1 MSLLNSSNFIENNT
15 EKEEGTAMFGEI
27 WPLISVVLGI
37 IILLS
42 LIIFLKLN
50 TFIALIITSIITALL
65 LGMPLNKIME
75 TVENGMG
82 STLGHI
88 ALIFGLGAILGKL
101 LSDGGGATRIA
112 DTLIAK
118 FGQKH
123 VQWAMLI
130 AAFIVGIALFFEV
143 GLVLLIP
150 LVFTV
155 AKRANVSILKLGL
168 PMVTALSVTHGF
180 LPPHPGPVVIA
191 KELKANIGHVLM
203 YGIIIAIPVTL
214 IAGPLFN
221 KFAQKII
228 PSAYSR
234 EGDISALGAQKE
246 FTNEEMPGFGISI
259 LTAILPVILMLIS
272 TIVQLVTGHDTPKN
286 SVESI
291 IYLIGNAG
299 TAMLIAVIFA
309 IFTMGILR
317 KRKMEDIMES
327 VTQAIYPIGMMLLI
341 IGGGGTF
348 KQVLI
353 DGGVGDTIAKMFEG
367 THMSPILLAWIV
379 AAVLRIALGSA
390 TVAAISTT
398 GIVMPLLQASDTN
411 VALVVLAIGAGSVIL
426 SHVNDAGFW
435 MFREYFGLTVKETF
449 LTWSLLETVI
459 SVSGIIFILF
469 ISLFV

>member
-1 MSLLNSSNFIENNT
+1 
-15 EKEEGTAMFGEI
+15 MFGEI

-37 IILLS
+37 IILLT
-42 LIIFLKLN
+42 LIIGLKLN
-50 TFIALIITSIITALL
+50 TFISLIITSMITALL

-75 TVENGMG
+75 TIENGMG

-101 LSDGGGATRIA
+101 LADGGGATRIA

-155 AKRANVSILKLGL
+155 AKRANVSILKLAQT
-168 PMVTALSVTHGF
+168 MVPTAYT
-180 LPPHPGPVVIA
+180 
-191 KELKANIGHVLM
+191 
-203 YGIIIAIPVTL
+203 
-214 IAGPLFN
+214 
-221 KFAQKII
+221 
-228 PSAYSR
+228 R
-234 EGDISALGAQKE
+234 EGDISSLGTQKE
-246 FTNEEMPGFGISI
+246 FKEEEMPGFGISL

-272 TIVQLVTGHDTPKN
+272 TIVQLITGHEEATN
-286 SVESI
+286 VFEQI
-291 IYLIGNAG
+291 VYFIGTAG

-309 IFTMGILR
+309 IFTMGM
-317 KRKMEDIMES
+317 KQQRKMEDIMKS
-327 VTQAIYPIGMMLLI
+327 VTHAIYPIGMMLLI

-367 THMSPILLAWIV
+367 TSMSPILLAWIV
-379 AAVLRIALGSA
+379 AAVLRISLGSA
-390 TVAAISTT
+390 TVAAVSTT
-398 GIVMPLLQASDTN
+398 GIVLPLLEHSDVN

-435 MFREYFGLTVKETF
+435 MFKEYFGLTVKETF
-449 LTWSLLETVI
+449 LTWSLLETII

>member
-1 MSLLNSSNFIENNT
+1 
-15 EKEEGTAMFGEI
+15 MFGEI

-37 IILLS
+37 IILLT
-42 LIIFLKLN
+42 LIIGLKLN
-50 TFIALIITSIITALL
+50 TFISLIITSMITALL

-75 TVENGMG
+75 TIENGMG

-101 LSDGGGATRIA
+101 LADGGGATRIA

-191 KELKANIGHVLM
+191 KELKANIGEVLL
-203 YGIIIAIPVTL
+203 YGMIIAIPVTL
-214 IAGPLFN
+214 IAGPIFN
-221 KFAQKII
+221 RFAQKMV
-228 PSAYSR
+228 PTAYTR
-234 EGDISALGAQKE
+234 EGDISSLGTQKE
-246 FTNEEMPGFGISI
+246 FKEEEMPGFGISL

-272 TIVQLVTGHDTPKN
+272 TIVQLITGHEEATN
-286 SVESI
+286 VFEQI
-291 IYLIGNAG
+291 VYFIGTAG

-309 IFTMGILR
+309 IFTMGM
-317 KRKMEDIMES
+317 KQQRKMEDIMKS
-327 VTQAIYPIGMMLLI
+327 VTHAIYPIGMMLLI
-341 IGGGGTF
+341 IGGG
-348 KQVLI
+348 
-353 DGGVGDTIAKMFEG
+353 VGDTIAKMFEG
-367 THMSPILLAWIV
+367 TSMSPILLAWIV
-379 AAVLRIALGSA
+379 AAVLRISLGSA
-390 TVAAISTT
+390 TVAAVSTT
-398 GIVMPLLQASDTN
+398 GIVLPLLEHSDVN

-435 MFREYFGLTVKETF
+435 MFKEYFGLTVKETF
-449 LTWSLLETVI
+449 LTWSLLETII

>member
-1 MSLLNSSNFIENNT
+1 
-15 EKEEGTAMFGEI
+15 MFAEI

-37 IILLS
+37 VILLS

-50 TFIALIITSIITALL
+50 TFISLIITSIVTALL
-65 LGMPLNKIME
+65 LGMPLDKIME
-75 TVENGMG
+75 TVEKGMG
-82 STLGHI
+82 GTLGHI

-123 VQWAMLI
+123 VQWAMLV

-155 AKRANVSILKLGL
+155 AKRANVSTLKLGL

-191 KELKANIGHVLM
+191 KELKANIGHVLL
-203 YGIIIAIPVTL
+203 YGIIISIPVTL

-221 KFAQKII
+221 KIAQKII
-228 PSAYSR
+228 PSAYGR

-246 FTNEEMPGFGISI
+246 FTEEEMPGFGISI

-272 TIVQLVTGHDTPKN
+272 TLVQLITGHDSPKN
-286 SVESI
+286 AFESF

-309 IFTMGILR
+309 IFTMGVLR
-317 KRKMEDIMES
+317 HRKMENIMES

-367 THMSPILLAWIV
+367 TYMSPILLAWIV

-398 GIVMPLLQASDTN
+398 GIVMPLLQASDAN

-435 MFREYFGLTVKETF
+435 MFKEYFGLTVKETF
-449 LTWSLLETVI
+449 LTWSLLETII

>member
-1 MSLLNSSNFIENNT
+1 
-15 EKEEGTAMFGEI
+15 MFGEI

-37 IILLS
+37 VILLT
-42 LIIFLKLN
+42 LIIFIKIN
-50 TFIALIITSIITALL
+50 TFISLIITSIIAALL

-75 TVENGMG
+75 TVEKGMG

-88 ALIFGLGAILGKL
+88 VLIFGLGAILGKL
-101 LSDGGGATRIA
+101 LADGGGATRIA

-123 VQWAMLI
+123 VQWAMLV

-191 KELKANIGHVLM
+191 KELKTNIGKVLL
-203 YGIIIAIPVTL
+203 YGMIIAIPVTL
-214 IAGPLFN
+214 IVGPFFN
-221 KFAQKII
+221 KFAQRIA
-228 PSAYSR
+228 PSAYTR
-234 EGDISALGAQKE
+234 EGDISSLGTQKE
-246 FTNEEMPGFGISI
+246 FKEEDMPSFGLSL
-259 LTAILPVILMLIS
+259 LTVILPVILMLIS
-272 TIVQLVTGHDTPKN
+272 TLVQLITGHEEAK
-286 SVESI
+286 SWFEQI
-291 IYLIGNAG
+291 IYLIGTAG
-299 TAMLIAVIFA
+299 TAMLIAVVFA
-309 IFTMGILR
+309 IFSMGVMR
-317 KRKMEDIMES
+317 RRKMEYIMES
-327 VTQAIYPIGMMLLI
+327 VTNAIYPIGMMLLI
-341 IGGGGTF
+341 IGSGGTF

-367 THMSPILLAWIV
+367 SNMSPILLAWIV
-379 AAVLRIALGSA
+379 AAVLRIAPGSA
-390 TVAAISTT
+390 TVAAVSTT
-398 GIVMPLLQASDTN
+398 GIVLPLMQHSDAN

-435 MFREYFGLTVKETF
+435 MFREYFGLTVKETL
-449 LTWSLLETVI
+449 LTWSLLETII

>member
-1 MSLLNSSNFIENNT
+1 
-15 EKEEGTAMFGEI
+15 MFGEI

-37 IILLS
+37 VILLT
-42 LIIFLKLN
+42 LIIFIKIN
-50 TFIALIITSIITALL
+50 KFISLIITSIIAALL

-75 TVENGMG
+75 TVEKGMG

-88 ALIFGLGAILGKL
+88 VLIFGLGAILGKL
-101 LSDGGGATRIA
+101 LADGGGATRIA

-123 VQWAMLI
+123 VQWAMLV

-191 KELKANIGHVLM
+191 KELKTNIGKVLL
-203 YGIIIAIPVTL
+203 YGMIIAIPVTL
-214 IAGPLFN
+214 IVGPFFN
-221 KFAQKII
+221 KFAQRIA
-228 PSAYSR
+228 PSAYTR
-234 EGDISALGAQKE
+234 EGDISSLGTQKE
-246 FTNEEMPGFGISI
+246 FKEEDMPSFGLSL
-259 LTAILPVILMLIS
+259 LTVILPVILMLIS
-272 TIVQLVTGHDTPKN
+272 TLVQLITGHEEAK
-286 SVESI
+286 SWFEQI
-291 IYLIGNAG
+291 IYLIGTAG
-299 TAMLIAVIFA
+299 TAMLIAVVFA
-309 IFTMGILR
+309 IFSMGVMR
-317 KRKMEDIMES
+317 RRKMEYIMES
-327 VTQAIYPIGMMLLI
+327 VTNAIYPIGMMLLI
-341 IGGGGTF
+341 IGSGGTF

-367 THMSPILLAWIV
+367 SNMSPILLAWIV
-379 AAVLRIALGSA
+379 AAVLRIAPGSA
-390 TVAAISTT
+390 TVAAVSTT
-398 GIVMPLLQASDTN
+398 GIVLPLMQHSDAN

-435 MFREYFGLTVKETF
+435 MFREYFGLTVKETL
-449 LTWSLLETVI
+449 LTWSLLETII